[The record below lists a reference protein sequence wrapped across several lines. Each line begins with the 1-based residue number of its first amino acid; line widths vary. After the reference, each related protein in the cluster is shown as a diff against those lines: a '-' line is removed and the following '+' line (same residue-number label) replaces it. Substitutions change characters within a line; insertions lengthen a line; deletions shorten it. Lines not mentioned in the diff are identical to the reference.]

1 MVVSRMPEADDAGA
15 PAAPVL
21 PFAGASRPDED
32 VVLAFDLAP
41 VGLCVSRERTIQRC
55 NAAFGAMFGYEPA
68 MLAGQSLVCLYPSR
82 AEFEHI
88 GAQGLPVMQRTG
100 QYSDERIMRH
110 CSGRLFWCHVAGRS
124 LRRDAPFAY
133 AVWMFEDI
141 SSRRPVAVALTV
153 REREIVRQLAAGVS
167 TKEIARALEVS
178 PRTIDGHRARIMKKV
193 GARSASEMISRL
205 VGLR

>member
-1 MVVSRMPEADDAGA
+1 MVVSRMPETNDPSTPPERALR
-15 PAAPVL
+15 AAEEL
-21 PFAGASRPDED
+21 A
-32 VVLAFDLAP
+32 LAFDLAP
-41 VGLCVSRERTIQRC
+41 VGLCVSSDRIIRRC
-55 NAAFGAMFGYEPA
+55 NEAFGAMFGDAPA
-68 MLAGQSLVCLYPSR
+68 RLEGLSLECLYPSR

-100 QYSDERIMRH
+100 HYSDERIMRH
-110 CSGRLFWCHVAGRS
+110 RSGRLFWCHVAGRA
-124 LRRDAPFAY
+124 LRRDEPFAH

-141 SSRRPVAVALTV
+141 SSRRPVAVELTV
-153 REREIVRQLAAGVS
+153 REREIVRQLAAGHG
-167 TKEIARALEVS
+167 TKQIARTLAVS

>member
-1 MVVSRMPEADDAGA
+1 MVVSRMPEADDPTACPAG
-15 PAAPVL
+15 PMAA
-21 PFAGASRPDED
+21 ADE
-32 VVLAFDLAP
+32 VALAFELAP
-41 VGLCVSRERTIQRC
+41 VGLCVSRDRIIRRC
-55 NAAFGAMFGYEPA
+55 NAAFGAMFGYPA
-68 MLAGQSLVCLYPSR
+68 SDLEGRSLACLYPSP

-110 CSGRLFWCHVAGRS
+110 RSGRLFWCHVAGRA
-124 LRRDAPFAY
+124 LRRDQPFAH

-141 SSRRPVAVALTV
+141 SSRRPVVVELTV
-153 REREIVRQLAAGVS
+153 REREIVRQLAAGHS
-167 TKEIARALEVS
+167 TKEIARALDVS

>member
-1 MVVSRMPEADDAGA
+1 MVVSRMPETNDPTTAPERALRDAEQ
-15 PAAPVL
+15 V
-21 PFAGASRPDED
+21 E
-32 VVLAFDLAP
+32 LAFDLAP
-41 VGLCVSRERTIQRC
+41 VGLCVSRDRIIQRC
-55 NAAFGAMFGYEPA
+55 NEAFGAMFGAAPA
-68 MLAGQSLVCLYPSR
+68 RLEGLSLECLYPSR

-100 QYSDERIMRH
+100 HYSDERIMRH
-110 CSGRLFWCHVAGRS
+110 RSGRLFWCHVAGRA
-124 LRRDAPFAY
+124 LRRDEPFAH

-141 SSRRPVAVALTV
+141 SSRRPVAVELTV
-153 REREIVRQLAAGVS
+153 REREIVRQLAAGHS
-167 TKEIARALEVS
+167 TKQIARALDVS

>member
-1 MVVSRMPEADDAGA
+1 MVVSRIPEVNDPTMA
-15 PAAPVL
+15 PECPMRAAEEV
-21 PFAGASRPDED
+21 A
-32 VVLAFDLAP
+32 LAFDLAP
-41 VGLCVSRERTIQRC
+41 VGLCVSRDRIIQRC
-55 NAAFGAMFGYEPA
+55 NQAFGAMFGDGPA
-68 MLAGQSLVCLYPSR
+68 RLEGLSLECLYPSR

-100 QYSDERIMRH
+100 HYSDERIMRH
-110 CSGRLFWCHVAGRS
+110 RSGRLFWCHVAGRA
-124 LRRDAPFAY
+124 LRRDQPFAH

-141 SSRRPVAVALTV
+141 SSRRPVAVELTV
-153 REREIVRQLAAGVS
+153 REREIVRQLAAGHS
-167 TKEIARALEVS
+167 TKQIARALGVS

>member
-1 MVVSRMPEADDAGA
+1 MVVSRMPETNDPTTTPERSMRAADE
-15 PAAPVL
+15 V
-21 PFAGASRPDED
+21 E
-32 VVLAFDLAP
+32 LAFDLAP
-41 VGLCVSRERTIQRC
+41 VGLCVSRDRIIQRC
-55 NAAFGAMFGYEPA
+55 NEAFGAMFGDERA
-68 MLAGQSLVCLYPSR
+68 KLEGLSLECLYPSR

-110 CSGRLFWCHVAGRS
+110 RSGRLFWCHVAGRA
-124 LRRDAPFAY
+124 LRRDQPFAH

-141 SSRRPVAVALTV
+141 SSRRPVAVELTV
-153 REREIVRQLAAGVS
+153 REREIVRQLAAGHS
-167 TKEIARALEVS
+167 TKQIARALDVS

>member
-1 MVVSRMPEADDAGA
+1 MRAADEVD
-15 PAAPVL
+15 
-21 PFAGASRPDED
+21 
-32 VVLAFDLAP
+32 LAFDLAP
-41 VGLCVSRERTIQRC
+41 VGLCVSRDRIIQRC
-55 NAAFGAMFGYEPA
+55 NEAFGAMFGDEPA
-68 MLAGQSLVCLYPSR
+68 RLEGLSLECLYPSR

-100 QYSDERIMRH
+100 HYSDERIMRH
-110 CSGRLFWCHVAGRS
+110 RSGRLFWCHVAGRA
-124 LRRDAPFAY
+124 LRRDQPFAH

-141 SSRRPVAVALTV
+141 SSRRPVAVELTV
-153 REREIVRQLAAGVS
+153 REREIVRQLAAGHS
-167 TKEIARALEVS
+167 TKQIARALGVS